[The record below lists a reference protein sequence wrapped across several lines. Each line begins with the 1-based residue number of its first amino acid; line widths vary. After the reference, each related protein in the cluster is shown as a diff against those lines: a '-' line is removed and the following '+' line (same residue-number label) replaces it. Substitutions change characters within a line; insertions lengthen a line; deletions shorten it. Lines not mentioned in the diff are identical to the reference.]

1 MSPDNVTYSI
11 IIFFTNKGVLG
22 VNFFFVLSGFLITFL
37 ILFEIKHH
45 KKFNLKKFLIRRTLR
60 IWPLYFIIVLIG
72 FVLFP
77 FIFTDYNTDHNPLNY
92 IIFFANLDEIWNG
105 ANDSNN
111 FLTAPWSVAVEEQ
124 FYFVWGVLLFSLSR
138 LKILQLPTL
147 IIILLLGSIIF
158 RSLNFEDYRVI
169 YYHTF
174 SVMPD
179 ILTGSLLAYFYFKK
193 TFWIKKMKFLKKW
206 KIILIYIIGFLVI
219 IFKTKIFNGPL
230 IIAERYVIGLFFAFI
245 LLDQIHLKYSFIK
258 IGKIKLFNHLGGIS
272 YGLYMYHLVVLFLL
286 HKLLIILI
294 YKMGGGYYFAACLY
308 FILSILISYFLSLM
322 SYKFIEKPFL
332 DLKRKFI

>member
-1 MSPDNVTYSI
+1 
-11 IIFFTNKGVLG
+11 
-22 VNFFFVLSGFLITFL
+22 
-37 ILFEIKHH
+37 
-45 KKFNLKKFLIRRTLR
+45 
-60 IWPLYFIIVLIG
+60 
-72 FVLFP
+72 
-77 FIFTDYNTDHNPLNY
+77 
-92 IIFFANLDEIWNG
+92 
-105 ANDSNN
+105 
-111 FLTAPWSVAVEEQ
+111 
-124 FYFVWGVLLFSLSR
+124 
-138 LKILQLPTL
+138 
-147 IIILLLGSIIF
+147 
-158 RSLNFEDYRVI
+158 
-169 YYHTF
+169 
-174 SVMPD
+174 MPD